1 METISPEF
9 AESKGRLRKLYFIYG
24 LSVIIL
30 LVTLSGAILIKKY
43 TDSLYATLDRLQE
56 FNVQYIKVLGA
67 NHDIDRSLTSLKAM
81 MPKGSYS
88 QSGEE
93 HMFMAL
99 DDLKLKAG
107 SAEIVVTNIIEDK
120 GAELQLSVVI
130 RGPLKDY
137 TSMVNFIG
145 YLQSLKFPFYAIS
158 GAKIQRSEESTSSS
172 LLYEIKGMLKYPKI
186 GTPARETGTKGVPG
200 KS

>member
-9 AESKGRLRKLYFIYG
+9 AESKERLRKLYFIYG

-81 MPKGSYS
+81 MPQGPSS

-93 HMFMAL
+93 HMLVAL

-107 SAEIVVTNIIEDK
+107 SAEIVVTNIEDK

-158 GAKIQRSEESTSSS
+158 GAKIQRSEEPTSSS
-172 LLYEIKGMLKYPKI
+172 LLFEIKGMLKYPKI

>member
-81 MPKGSYS
+81 MPKGPSS

-93 HMFMAL
+93 HMLMAL

-145 YLQSLKFPFYAIS
+145 YLQSLKFPFYSIS
-158 GAKIQRSEESTSSS
+158 GAKIQRSEEPTSSS
-172 LLYEIKGMLKYPKI
+172 LLFEIKGMLKYPKI

>member
-81 MPKGSYS
+81 MPQGPSS
-88 QSGEE
+88 QSAEE
-93 HMFMAL
+93 HMLMAL
-99 DDLKLKAG
+99 DDLKLRAG
-107 SAEIVVTNIIEDK
+107 SAEIVVTNIEDK

-158 GAKIQRSEESTSSS
+158 GAKIQRSEEPTSSS
-172 LLYEIKGMLKYPKI
+172 ILFEIKGMLKYPKI
-186 GTPARETGTKGVPG
+186 GTPARETGTKGAPG

>member
-81 MPKGSYS
+81 MPQGPSS

-93 HMFMAL
+93 HMLMAL
-99 DDLKLKAG
+99 DDLKLRAG
-107 SAEIVVTNIIEDK
+107 SAEIVVTNIEDK

-158 GAKIQRSEESTSSS
+158 GAKIQRSEEPTSSS
-172 LLYEIKGMLKYPKI
+172 ILFEIKGMLKYPKI
-186 GTPARETGTKGVPG
+186 GTPARETGTKGAQG

>member
-81 MPKGSYS
+81 MPQGPSS

-93 HMFMAL
+93 HMLMAL

-107 SAEIVVTNIIEDK
+107 SAEIVVTNIEDK

-158 GAKIQRSEESTSSS
+158 GAKIQRSEEPTSSS
-172 LLYEIKGMLKYPKI
+172 ILFEIKGMLKYPKI
-186 GTPARETGTKGVPG
+186 GTPARETGTKGAPG

>member
-9 AESKGRLRKLYFIYG
+9 AESKERLRKLYFIYG

-81 MPKGSYS
+81 MPQGPSS

-93 HMFMAL
+93 HMLVAL

-107 SAEIVVTNIIEDK
+107 SAEIVVTNIEDK

-158 GAKIQRSEESTSSS
+158 GAKIQRSEEPTSSS
-172 LLYEIKGMLKYPKI
+172 LLFEIKGVLKYPKI

>member
-67 NHDIDRSLTSLKAM
+67 NHDIDRSLNSLKAM
-81 MPKGSYS
+81 MPQGPSS

-93 HMFMAL
+93 HILMAL

-107 SAEIVVTNIIEDK
+107 SAEIVVTNIEDK
-120 GAELQLSVVI
+120 GTELQLSVVI

-158 GAKIQRSEESTSSS
+158 GMKIQRSEEPTSNS
-172 LLYEIKGMLKYPKI
+172 LLFEIKGMLKYPKI
-186 GTPARETGTKGVPG
+186 VTPVRETGTKGVPG

>member
-81 MPKGSYS
+81 MPQGPSS

-107 SAEIVVTNIIEDK
+107 SAEIVVTNIEDK

-145 YLQSLKFPFYAIS
+145 YLQSLKFPFFAIS
-158 GAKIQRSEESTSSS
+158 GAKIQRSEEPTSSS
-172 LLYEIKGMLKYPKI
+172 LLFEIKGMLKYPKI

>member
-1 METISPEF
+1 METINPEF

-81 MPKGSYS
+81 MPKGPSS

-93 HMFMAL
+93 HMLMAL

-107 SAEIVVTNIIEDK
+107 SAEIVVTNIEDK

-145 YLQSLKFPFYAIS
+145 YLQSLKFPFYSIS
-158 GAKIQRSEESTSSS
+158 GAKIQRSEEPTSIS
-172 LLYEIKGMLKYPKI
+172 LLFEIKGMLKYPKI
-186 GTPARETGTKGVPG
+186 GTPARETGAKGVPG

>member
-1 METISPEF
+1 METIRPEF
-9 AESKGRLRKLYFIYG
+9 AESRGRLRKLYFIYG

-81 MPKGSYS
+81 MPQGPSS
-88 QSGEE
+88 RSGEE
-93 HMFMAL
+93 HMLMAL
-99 DDLKLKAG
+99 DDLKLRAG
-107 SAEIVVTNIIEDK
+107 SAEIVVTNIEDK
-120 GAELQLSVVI
+120 GAELQLPVVI

-158 GAKIQRSEESTSSS
+158 GAKIQRSEEPTSSS
-172 LLYEIKGMLKYPKI
+172 LLFEIRGMLKYPKI
-186 GTPARETGTKGVPG
+186 GTPARETGTKGIQG

>member
-9 AESKGRLRKLYFIYG
+9 AESKERLRKLYFIYG

-81 MPKGSYS
+81 MPQGPSS

-93 HMFMAL
+93 HILMAL

-107 SAEIVVTNIIEDK
+107 SAEIVVTNIEDK

-158 GAKIQRSEESTSSS
+158 GAKIQRSEEPTSSS
-172 LLYEIKGMLKYPKI
+172 LLFEIKGVLKYPKI

>member
-81 MPKGSYS
+81 MPQGPSS

-93 HMFMAL
+93 HMLMAL
-99 DDLKLKAG
+99 DDLKLRAG
-107 SAEIVVTNIIEDK
+107 SAEIVVTNIEDK

-158 GAKIQRSEESTSSS
+158 GAKIQRSEEPTSSS
-172 LLYEIKGMLKYPKI
+172 ILFEIKGMLKYPKI
-186 GTPARETGTKGVPG
+186 GTPARETGTKGAPG

>member
-24 LSVIIL
+24 LSIIIL

-81 MPKGSYS
+81 MPQGPSS

-93 HMFMAL
+93 HMLVAL

-107 SAEIVVTNIIEDK
+107 SAEIVVTNIEDK
-120 GAELQLSVVI
+120 GTELQLPVII

-158 GAKIQRSEESTSSS
+158 GAKIQRSEEPTSSS
-172 LLYEIKGMLKYPKI
+172 ILFEIKGMLKYPKI
-186 GTPARETGTKGVPG
+186 GTPARETGAKGVPG

>member
-81 MPKGSYS
+81 MPKGPSS

-93 HMFMAL
+93 HMLMAL

-107 SAEIVVTNIIEDK
+107 SAEIVVTNIEDK

-158 GAKIQRSEESTSSS
+158 GAKIQRSEEPTSIS
-172 LLYEIKGMLKYPKI
+172 LLFEIKGMLKYPKI
-186 GTPARETGTKGVPG
+186 GTPVRETGTKGVPG

>member
-1 METISPEF
+1 METLNPEF

-81 MPKGSYS
+81 MPKGPSS

-93 HMFMAL
+93 HMLMAL

-107 SAEIVVTNIIEDK
+107 SAEIVVTNIEDK

-145 YLQSLKFPFYAIS
+145 YLQSLKFPFYSIS
-158 GAKIQRSEESTSSS
+158 GAKIQRSEEPTSIS
-172 LLYEIKGMLKYPKI
+172 LLFEIKGMLKYPKI
-186 GTPARETGTKGVPG
+186 GTPARETGAKGVPG

>member
-81 MPKGSYS
+81 MPQGPSS

-93 HMFMAL
+93 HMLMAL

-107 SAEIVVTNIIEDK
+107 SAEIVVTNIEDK

-158 GAKIQRSEESTSSS
+158 GAKIQRSEEPTSSS
-172 LLYEIKGMLKYPKI
+172 ILFEIKGMLKYPKI
-186 GTPARETGTKGVPG
+186 GTPARETGTKGTPG

>member
-1 METISPEF
+1 METIRPEF
-9 AESKGRLRKLYFIYG
+9 AESRGRLRKLYFIYG

-67 NHDIDRSLTSLKAM
+67 NHDIDRSVTSLKAM
-81 MPKGSYS
+81 MPQGPSS
-88 QSGEE
+88 RSGEE
-93 HMFMAL
+93 HMLMAL
-99 DDLKLKAG
+99 DDLKLRAG
-107 SAEIVVTNIIEDK
+107 SAEIVVTNIEDK
-120 GAELQLSVVI
+120 GAELQLPVVI

-158 GAKIQRSEESTSSS
+158 GAKIQRSEEPTSSS
-172 LLYEIKGMLKYPKI
+172 LLFEIRGMLKYPKI
-186 GTPARETGTKGVPG
+186 GTPARETGTKGIQG

>member
-81 MPKGSYS
+81 MPQGPSS

-93 HMFMAL
+93 HMLMAL
-99 DDLKLKAG
+99 DDLKLRAG
-107 SAEIVVTNIIEDK
+107 SAEIVVTNIEDK

-158 GAKIQRSEESTSSS
+158 GAKIQRSEEPTSSS
-172 LLYEIKGMLKYPKI
+172 ILFEIKGMLKYPKI
-186 GTPARETGTKGVPG
+186 ATPARETGTKGAQG

>member
-81 MPKGSYS
+81 MPQGPSS

-93 HMFMAL
+93 HMLVAL

-107 SAEIVVTNIIEDK
+107 SAEIVVTNIEDK

-158 GAKIQRSEESTSSS
+158 WAKIQRSEEPTSSS
-172 LLYEIKGMLKYPKI
+172 LLFEIKGMLKYPKI
-186 GTPARETGTKGVPG
+186 GTPARETGTKGAPG

>member
-1 METISPEF
+1 
-9 AESKGRLRKLYFIYG
+9 
-24 LSVIIL
+24 
-30 LVTLSGAILIKKY
+30 
-43 TDSLYATLDRLQE
+43 
-56 FNVQYIKVLGA
+56 
-67 NHDIDRSLTSLKAM
+67 M
-81 MPKGSYS
+81 MPQGPSS

-93 HMFMAL
+93 HMLVAL

-107 SAEIVVTNIIEDK
+107 SAEIVVTNIEDK

-130 RGPLKDY
+130 RGPLKDF

-158 GAKIQRSEESTSSS
+158 GAKIQRSEEPTSSS
-172 LLYEIKGMLKYPKI
+172 LLFEIKGMLKYPKI
-186 GTPARETGTKGVPG
+186 GTPARETGTKGTPG

>member
-81 MPKGSYS
+81 MPQGPSS

-93 HMFMAL
+93 HMLMAL

-107 SAEIVVTNIIEDK
+107 SAEIVVTNIEDK

-158 GAKIQRSEESTSSS
+158 GAKIQRSEEPTSSS
-172 LLYEIKGMLKYPKI
+172 ILFEIKGMLKYPKI
-186 GTPARETGTKGVPG
+186 GTPARETGTKGMPG